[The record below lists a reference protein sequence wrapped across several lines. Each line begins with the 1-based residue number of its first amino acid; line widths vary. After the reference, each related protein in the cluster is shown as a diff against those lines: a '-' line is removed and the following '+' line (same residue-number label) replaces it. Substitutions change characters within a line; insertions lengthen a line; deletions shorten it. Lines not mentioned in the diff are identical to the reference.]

1 MLKFVLDHL
10 KTKKMMCKNAVEKL
24 QFAMSIPDRYKTQE
38 MCDKVILKIDG
49 VFRFAHDCC
58 KNQTMC
64 DKSIDN
70 YSHEL

>member
-1 MLKFVLDHL
+1 
-10 KTKKMMCKNAVEKL
+10 
-24 QFAMSIPDRYKTQE
+24 MSVPDRYKTQE

-49 VFRFAHDCC
+49 VLRFAHDCC